1 MDAGAAGQEFAAPLL
16 AHGRSIGV
24 LHLRANTPAAKLPA
38 EADMV
43 QLLADQLASAIET
56 SRLYG
61 EARDALQQLHA
72 YSDQAVA
79 ADWKEQ
85 GASSGAAFEY
95 TRVGI
100 RAAQPGSDSSD
111 PRNLHIPLELRGQ
124 KIGTMTL
131 ARGDAEGWT
140 DADRDLAEKAAIQV
154 ALALENMRLLEETRN
169 RAAQEQRLSEFSARL
184 GQSVDLDTL
193 LQTAVRELAT
203 LPEVAEASVYLN
215 PAASAPVKGS
225 S

>member
-1 MDAGAAGQEFAAPLL
+1 
-16 AHGRSIGV
+16 
-24 LHLRANTPAAKLPA
+24 
-38 EADMV
+38 
-43 QLLADQLASAIET
+43 
-56 SRLYG
+56 
-61 EARDALQQLHA
+61 
-72 YSDQAVA
+72 
-79 ADWKEQ
+79 
-85 GASSGAAFEY
+85 
-95 TRVGI
+95 
-100 RAAQPGSDSSD
+100 
-111 PRNLHIPLELRGQ
+111 
-124 KIGTMTL
+124 MTL